1 MKVKNSFL
9 LGCLAMVGFAFMSC
23 SHDDFSFDE
32 NAALNQLESEYEA
45 NFIKKY
51 GAINPNQTWDFATM
65 EPTLSLPSSES
76 TANAR
81 TRGGSDN
88 LNYSKG
94 HMTVNKEVI
103 NYLLQNLPKGNN
115 NTPLGRPF
123 SMLTTGNSFT
133 IVPVFQGCAS
143 YYWELWMSVEGLGD
157 QMIWAKG
164 DDFKFK
170 KEGETTW
177 SEPGV
182 TKDGMQRGMK
192 DLVAYAP
199 TYTFSNIGTKDLN
212 MYFYLKVWKTAAG
225 YANGYDVYLKYK
237 EDPNV
242 AAYQPYKATS
252 LDKWMI
258 DLQDAEI
265 PTDIPAGNEVT
276 IIGCE
281 DAISGSDKD
290 FEDLVFLVY
299 GQPVPPT
306 KRVVEVIES
315 TTKRYMMEDLGDTD
329 DFDFNDVVVDV
340 SNRKKITYVYPS
352 LTATQYSSKTEEKMP
367 DLAIVRA
374 AGGTLDFTLNI
385 GDTHWTKS
393 EHYTKTQMLNTGWG
407 GAINDGAELA
417 KFEVSGWVPSKNNVT
432 VSVENHG
439 SNKKVYTIAFP
450 KIGTAP
456 KIIAVNATTSWM
468 TERTE
473 VPTTWFTDTADPD
486 E

>member
-23 SHDDFSFDE
+23 SHDDFNFSE
-32 NAALNQLESEYEA
+32 NASKQLESEYEA

-81 TRGGSDN
+81 TRGASDN
-88 LNYSKG
+88 LSYSKG
-94 HMTVNKEVI
+94 YMTVDKGVI

-115 NTPLGRPF
+115 NTPKGRPF

-133 IVPVFQGCAS
+133 IVPVFQGCAT
-143 YYWELWMSVEGLGD
+143 YYWELWMSVDGLGD
-157 QMIWAKG
+157 MRIWSKG
-164 DDFKFK
+164 DDFKFRK
-170 KEGETTW
+170 DGETTW

-182 TKDGMQRGMK
+182 TKDGMQRGVG
-192 DLVAYAP
+192 DLEVYAP
-199 TYTFSNIGTKDLN
+199 TYTFANIGTKDLN

-225 YANGYDVYLKYK
+225 YTNGYDVYLKYLA
-237 EDPNV
+237 DPNN

-258 DLQDAEI
+258 DLENATK
-265 PTDIPAGNEVT
+265 PTNIPADNEVT

-290 FEDLVFLVY
+290 FEDLVFMVY
-299 GQPVPPT
+299 GKPVPPT

-340 SNRKKITYVYPS
+340 STRKKITYIYPS
-352 LTATQYSSKTEEKMP
+352 LEATEWTSKTEEKMP
-367 DLAIVRA
+367 DQAIVRA
-374 AGGTLDFTLNI
+374 AGGTLDFTLTI
-385 GDTHWTKS
+385 GNTNWTKS
-393 EHYTKTQMLNTGWG
+393 DHFNKTLMLNTGLG
-407 GAINDGAELA
+407 GAINEGAELA
-417 KFEVSGWVPSKNNVT
+417 KFEVSGWSPNNNNVS
-432 VSVENHG
+432 VSVESNG
-439 SNKKVYTIAFP
+439 SNNNVYVIKFP
-450 KIGTAP
+450 KKGTAP
-456 KIIAVNATTSWM
+456 KIIAVNPTTTWM

-473 VPTTWFTDTADPD
+473 VPTSWFIDNTN